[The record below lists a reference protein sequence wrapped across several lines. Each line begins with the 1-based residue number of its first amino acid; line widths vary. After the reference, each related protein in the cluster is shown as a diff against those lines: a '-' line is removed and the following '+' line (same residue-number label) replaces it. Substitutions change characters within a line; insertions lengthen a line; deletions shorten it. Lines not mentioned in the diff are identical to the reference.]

1 MITLFSWLLFIAVQ
15 TKTVRRISRMHS
27 SLTMT
32 SLNVTRNA
40 TQYKEAEDGEGTKK
54 DEEEEKNECA
64 EPPVTEKCSTL
75 SAEEC
80 LGYFIKHEKKWLTR
94 SKSTVTFTQCYVKKE
109 KCKEFNQYMLA
120 IPCMIVDH
128 TIKKGESVK
137 QKVRRCK
144 CKFEES
150 KSDEEDLT
158 AAMLSK
164 PPPAEE
170 EEKEEKKDYKIKPVD
185 EKDLPARFQQGVID
199 PKRPRMTVND
209 PYSRFM

>member
-15 TKTVRRISRMHS
+15 TKTVRRISRVHS

-64 EPPVTEKCSTL
+64 EPPVTEGCSTL

-80 LGYFIKHEKKWLTR
+80 LGYFIKHEKKWLTG

-109 KCKEFNQYMLA
+109 KCKEPKIAN
-120 IPCMIVDH
+120 PCMIVLH
-128 TIKKGESVK
+128 TLKKGESVK

-150 KSDEEDLT
+150 KSDEEDPTT
-158 AAMLSK
+158 AKLSK

-170 EEKEEKKDYKIKPVD
+170 EEKEEKKDYKIKPVA

-199 PKRPRMTVND
+199 PKRPRMRVGD
-209 PYSRFM
+209 SRFM